1 MTVAEERAQLRVEL
15 LVVQARIDNA
25 YWLFTRTKRGKPPL
39 LVVPDAYVRQREITE
54 RLVELRRMER
64 T

>member
-15 LVVQARIDNA
+15 LVVQVRIDNA
-25 YWLFTRTKRGKPPL
+25 YWLFTHTKRGKPPL